1 MANFT
6 DREIM
11 AISAGRLVE
20 NGSILFAGTGIS
32 LLAATVAKR
41 IYAPRAVVFFETGGI
56 DPSLEELPLAV
67 ADPRVMV
74 GTSVNAGLVEAL
86 SLVGHP
92 KLRTLAFVGAAQID
106 KYGNINST
114 CLGDYCRPKT
124 RFPGAGGACDAF
136 SLAYGVVIFMTHEKR
151 RFVEQLDYLSSPG
164 WLKGGESRKKA
175 GFKRGGPLAV
185 VTDLGLMRFHE
196 ETKEM
201 YLAEYYPGVTPKM
214 VLANTGFSIDT
225 SRALPFEPPTDEEL
239 RILREEVDPQR
250 LILGPASI
258 SP

>member
-1 MANFT
+1 MINYT

-11 AISAGRLVE
+11 AISAGRLIE

-41 IYAPRAVVFFETGGI
+41 IHAPNSVVFFETGGI

-74 GTSVNAGLVEAL
+74 GTSVNSGLAEAL
-86 SLVGHP
+86 SLLGHP
-92 KLRTLAFVGAAQID
+92 KLRTVAFVGAAQID

-124 RFPGAGGACDAF
+124 RFPGAGGACDAL
-136 SLAYGVVIFMTHEKR
+136 SLAYGVVIFMSHEKR
-151 RFVEQLDYLSSPG
+151 RFVEQVDYLSSPG
-164 WLKGGESRKKA
+164 WLTGGESRKKA

-185 VTDLGLMRFHE
+185 VTDLGVMKFDEKTR
-196 ETKEM
+196 EM
-201 YLAEYYPGVTPKM
+201 YLAEYYPGIVPER
-214 VLANTGFSIDT
+214 VVENTGFTIDT
-225 SRALPFEPPTDEEL
+225 SRALPFDPPTDEEL
-239 RILREEVDPQR
+239 SILRKEVDPQR
-250 LILGPASI
+250 LILGPAVK
-258 SP
+258 